1 MFFGSFLNRFIFA
14 FSCYSSLL
22 LCFFCFRIFPLL
34 VCLFGLFLFCIFFF
48 FLIASFCLF
57 LFVFSF
63 FFLVFLFVVEMV
75 GGGEGG
81 VGASCSVCI
90 FSLVLFESFCVSFAP
105 SLS

>member
-22 LCFFCFRIFPLL
+22 LCFFLFPYISF
-34 VCLFGLFLFCIFFF
+34 VSLFVRRVFVLYVFFSDCF
-48 FLIASFCLF
+48 FLSFFVCVF
-57 LFVFSF
+57 L

-81 VGASCSVCI
+81 VGASCSVFS

>member
-1 MFFGSFLNRFIFA
+1 M
-14 FSCYSSLL
+14 
-22 LCFFCFRIFPLL
+22 L
-34 VCLFGLFLFCIFFF
+34 VCLFGVFMFCIFFF
-48 FLIASFCLF
+48 SGCFFLSF
-57 LFVFSF
+57 FVCVSF

-81 VGASCSVCI
+81 VGASCSVFS